1 MKFENEQPAF
11 LEEKIR
17 SLEFIRNEQKEC
29 GVDVTITQEEID
41 DIVKQLD
48 ELKLK
53 RTVVEEYWLG
63 YINNDVIN

>member
-53 RTVVEEYWLG
+53 RTVVEEY
-63 YINNDVIN
+63 

>member
-1 MKFENEQPAF
+1 MKFESEQPAF

-17 SLEFIRNEQKEC
+17 SLEFIRSEQKEC

-48 ELKLK
+48 KLKLK
-53 RTVVEEYWLG
+53 RTVVEEY
-63 YINNDVIN
+63 